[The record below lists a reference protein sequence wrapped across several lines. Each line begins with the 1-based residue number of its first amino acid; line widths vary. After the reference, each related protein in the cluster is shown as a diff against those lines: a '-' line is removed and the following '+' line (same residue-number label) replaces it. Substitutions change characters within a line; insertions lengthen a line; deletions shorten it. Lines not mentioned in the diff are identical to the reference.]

1 MAFKDLREYIDALE
15 KYNELVRIKDEVDW
29 DCEAGA
35 IFRRG
40 HEKEAQAIVIE
51 NIRDYPNM
59 RLMGGLMST
68 FRRFAIAMELDPDI
82 PIREMFKEFDSR
94 RANPIKPV
102 LVDRGPAYEENLLTG
117 DEVDLSVL
125 PTPMVHDGDGGRY
138 LGTWHNLIT
147 KDPDSGWVNWGMYRQ
162 MIHNKNHL
170 GALLLPNSDAGK
182 QKAKWEA
189 RGEPM
194 PFVSMIGS
202 DPITNSVAAMPYGI
216 EMDEVDM
223 AGGLRQAPVELV
235 KCKTVP
241 MVVPANAEII
251 IEGHIHTDITVDEGP
266 FGEYSGFRS
275 GPRGPRSV
283 CRVSA
288 IAYRNNPILT
298 VANMGLPVDDCDIC
312 YTAMGTRSM
321 FENMLKGYGIPI
333 TGVYMPP
340 HMIGHTI
347 VVGVKKNINNIASQV
362 GNAIYGHPYGL
373 WAHIVIVCD
382 EDVDIYNINEVL
394 HAFSTK
400 LHPFRGIITY
410 PGWGHVLAPY
420 LSLKEREQGN
430 GGRII
435 FDLTTP
441 LEWDRENEVPPK
453 VSFNN
458 IYPKDVQEKVLS
470 QWEKWGLKE

>member
-1 MAFKDLREYIDALE
+1 MAFKDLREYISALE

-40 HEKEAQAIVIE
+40 HEKEAQAILIE
-51 NIRDYPNM
+51 NIRDYPNT

-82 PIREMFKEFDSR
+82 PLREMFKEFDAR

-102 LVDRGPAYEENLLTG
+102 LVDSGSAYEENLLTG

-147 KDPDSGWVNWGMYRQ
+147 KDPDSGWINWGMYRQ
-162 MIHNKNHL
+162 MIHNKKHL
-170 GALLLPNSDAGK
+170 GALILPNSDAGK

-194 PFVSMIGS
+194 PFASAIGG

-241 MVVPANAEII
+241 LVVPANAEII
-251 IEGHIHTDITVDEGP
+251 IEGHIHTDITV
-266 FGEYSGFRS
+266 
-275 GPRGPRSV
+275 
-283 CRVSA
+283 
-288 IAYRNNPILT
+288 
-298 VANMGLPVDDCDIC
+298 
-312 YTAMGTRSM
+312 
-321 FENMLKGYGIPI
+321 
-333 TGVYMPP
+333 
-340 HMIGHTI
+340 
-347 VVGVKKNINNIASQV
+347 
-362 GNAIYGHPYGL
+362 
-373 WAHIVIVCD
+373 
-382 EDVDIYNINEVL
+382 
-394 HAFSTK
+394 
-400 LHPFRGIITY
+400 
-410 PGWGHVLAPY
+410 
-420 LSLKEREQGN
+420 
-430 GGRII
+430 
-435 FDLTTP
+435 
-441 LEWDRENEVPPK
+441 
-453 VSFNN
+453 
-458 IYPKDVQEKVLS
+458 
-470 QWEKWGLKE
+470 